1 MHAIKAHFKSYW
13 VQYLIAFLALGFDIS
28 MRIIAHS
35 LDAQALHGSALN
47 VLLGGKLQFF
57 HGVSPLNFVVL
68 VAGFAAWAV
77 AIYITRNRWATL
89 ACFLFM
95 LGLNN
100 MWETSLFG
108 FVTAISLPD
117 SIIPSTVTNALGMV
131 SMSILVVLEL
141 ITFVKNKPS
150 TIYIVRNDSRDRRE
164 HV

>member
-1 MHAIKAHFKSYW
+1 MHATKAHFKAYW
-13 VQYLIAFLALGFDIS
+13 LQYLIAAMALGFDIS

-35 LDAQALHGSALN
+35 LDAQGLQNSALN
-47 VLLGGKLQFF
+47 ELLGGKLQFF

-68 VAGFAAWAV
+68 VAGSAAWAM
-77 AIYITRNRWATL
+77 ALYITRNRWATL

-100 MWETSLFG
+100 MYETFLFG
-108 FVTAISLPD
+108 FVTSISLPD

-131 SMSILVVLEL
+131 SLFILVALEA
-141 ITFVKNKPS
+141 ISFIKNRPS
-150 TIYIVRNDSRDRRE
+150 TIYIVRKDRHE